1 MADATADVPPTGVTV
16 TTDTT
21 VTPTDPTAGVRVRL
35 VTMLA
40 WALIMTVLID
50 ATLGFLAVRAP
61 ETFKNWDLITKIL
74 DGNGQAKTALIA
86 GLLGFMA
93 RDAVMK

>member
-21 VTPTDPTAGVRVRL
+21 VTPTDPTSGVRVRL

-40 WALIMTVLID
+40 WSLILAFIID
-50 ATLGFLAVRAP
+50 AAIGYFAVRAP
-61 ETFKNWDLITKIL
+61 DTFKNWDLITKIL
-74 DGNGQAKTALIA
+74 DGNSQAKTALIA

-93 RDAVMK
+93 RDTVMK